1 MQNEIP
7 SNLTVQ
13 RELTLLRFETYV
25 KPYTSKPGALR
36 SRLCKRFETYVKRNT
51 SKPLSAEEVQV
62 PQFETY
68 AKSSTFKICI
78 LVPCATLCHMNPFL
92 LLKELF
98 FMLYPYAISRESVNG
113 HRVWIAKSLH
123 LKGCVAQGDT
133 RLEAIKELE
142 SNEIAWLETAR
153 MLHIPQSN

>member
-1 MQNEIP
+1 MIIP
-7 SNLTVQ
+7 LNIHAGAF
-13 RELTLLRFETYV
+13 LLCFGLVLLFAAFLIEDS
-25 KPYTSKPGALR
+25 SKFSWFFDYGMF
-36 SRLCKRFETYVKRNT
+36 SHRNGNNFCGY
-51 SKPLSAEEVQV
+51 SCSV
-62 PQFETY
+62 
-68 AKSSTFKICI
+68 
-78 LVPCATLCHMNPFL
+78 LVPCATPCHINPFL

-123 LKGCVAQGDT
+123 LKSCVAQGDT